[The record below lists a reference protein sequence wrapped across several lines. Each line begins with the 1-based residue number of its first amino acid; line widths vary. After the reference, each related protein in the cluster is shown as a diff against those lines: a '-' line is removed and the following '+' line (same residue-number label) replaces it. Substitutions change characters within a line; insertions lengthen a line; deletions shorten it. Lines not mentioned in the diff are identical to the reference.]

1 MNPTWIPPTPP
12 VGSPY
17 RSLDVIEPRKM
28 PWWLYLVAFI
38 ASRLSTEWRIKRRV
52 LGGHWERLTIDNEG
66 PLVRGRWHQPES
78 CRMADGHGPMLPL
91 MNYWIDC
98 EEWP

>member
-1 MNPTWIPPTPP
+1 MQPTWIPPPPP

-17 RSLDVIEPRKM
+17 RSVDVIVPQRL
-28 PWWLYLVAFI
+28 PWW
-38 ASRLSTEWRIKRRV
+38 SRFFSTEWRIKRRL
-52 LGGHWERLTIDNEG
+52 LGGHWERLTVDNEE

-91 MNYWIDC
+91 MAYWIDC